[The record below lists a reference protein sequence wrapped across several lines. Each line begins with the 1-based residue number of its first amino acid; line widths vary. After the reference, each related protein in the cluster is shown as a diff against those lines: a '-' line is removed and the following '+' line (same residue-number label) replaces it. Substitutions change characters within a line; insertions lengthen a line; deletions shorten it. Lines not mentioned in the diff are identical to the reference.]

1 MIAFFILILHRKYV
15 FIFNSTMKHQIKFY
29 IVLFFIQLFSCAF
42 AQQMSVSTLPL
53 NNYLPSSTVLR
64 VHCDREG
71 FLWLGTK
78 DGLCRYDG
86 YRLLVFRSGLKSPD
100 LLTNNEITCIA
111 ENKNGYLFI
120 GTKKGIN
127 ILDKRTY
134 QIIPV
139 IHNDLKDQEIRT
151 MIVDSDG
158 WIWVGT
164 LTSVFRCSA
173 DFSFCKRYDSTL
185 PVTSVNSIYEDT
197 DKNIWVT
204 LWERGL
210 HRYNSKTDSFI
221 AMPHIGVLNNPFK
234 VFQDNKKQHWILTWE
249 SGIFLLYPEEKDDL
263 MYSHVD
269 IKSNEHWDM
278 NGCFSITQDD
288 KYGYIWIVST
298 QGLYALQKRPGN
310 IINTVDIS
318 HISSKLNNIFSEIVK
333 DKSGNLW
340 IAAFNE
346 GVSMIDLNK
355 PLVQNY
361 SFPVIR
367 EKTGFVTNIKN
378 IYEDKEGDLWIDQN
392 RWGIGI
398 YNPDSNKLLFY
409 KDIPSLKN
417 ITNLRN
423 VSCITSVPL
432 LNEIWLGSEYYPEI
446 YRVKKDKKEIELL
459 GTLKLTDYVDNSGFP
474 RLFYTDSNHNLW
486 VGTTKG
492 ILVKPANEKILQDA
506 KFPFVDIIGIG
517 EGKDGSLWISTRKQ
531 GVYNAK
537 ISSDLT
543 LEEKNLRNL
552 KTHAEGVI
560 SDNIGAICVDDN
572 GLVWMGSQ
580 DGDVFTYDPQ
590 TNKVENLSDMFDMLE
605 EGIFN
610 IITDQL
616 GHIWIS
622 TNKRVI
628 EYDPKNGGIMD
639 YSTMTDV
646 MVNSFMPNSYYKTRA
661 GKILYGG
668 NKGISVFTPYD
679 HLSDNP
685 RRIRTMVA
693 DVKIDGVSSL
703 LEKNNQRFNLR
714 SQIISLNAGDKNIE
728 IDFSSLNYAFPDKI
742 KYAYKMDGV
751 DDDWVYVRG
760 DRQFAFY
767 NQLPKGKRT
776 FYLKTT
782 DVNGLWSNYIAEVQV
797 FKQPA
802 FYETLWAYLFYI
814 VFTLL
819 CLYLFYHR
827 MKRRI
832 QLRHELRIAQ
842 IDKEKSEELV
852 QTKLRYF
859 TNISHD
865 LLTPLTII
873 TCLIDDAEMTNGSR
887 ISQLTMIR
895 SNVNKLR
902 RLLQQILDF
911 RKVESGNMKL
921 SVSKSDVISFID
933 DVCKIN
939 FTPLMRKKN
948 QTFTFLTE
956 DRHLMAYFDRDKLD
970 KIVSNLLSNA
980 CKYTANGGDIK
991 LIVDSYWE
999 SEYHH
1004 LRIQVVDTGEG
1015 IAPADL
1021 ENVFKRFYT
1030 INKGDESE
1038 SNGIGLSLTKDL
1050 VELHHGTINVESEL
1064 GKGSTFTVDL
1074 PINKDSYQE
1083 DELISE
1089 HISVNGI
1096 NTDLIL
1102 EKEELIDSKVGEG
1115 EDMQIADVHLLL
1127 VEDNEEL
1134 LFLME
1139 KILSK
1144 HYHVLIAKDGLE
1156 ALNVIKD
1163 NEIDIIISDVMMPEM
1178 DGLEFCRTLK
1188 SNLETSHIPII
1199 LLTAKNTV
1207 EDRIECYNAGADG
1220 YISKPFELK
1229 ILEARINNFIMHKK
1243 NKQEEFRSNVEVN
1256 IDSLEPSS
1264 MDKEFL
1270 DKVISVIKSN
1280 MSEGDF
1286 DVVQLADALAVSK
1299 SSLYR
1304 KMKIATGLSP
1314 IEFIRNIRLKH
1325 GSQLLKDK
1333 SISVA
1338 EVAYECGFS
1347 NPKYFATCFKEEFGV
1362 TPKEYQKSC

>member
-1 MIAFFILILHRKYV
+1 
-15 FIFNSTMKHQIKFY
+15 
-29 IVLFFIQLFSCAF
+29 
-42 AQQMSVSTLPL
+42 
-53 NNYLPSSTVLR
+53 
-64 VHCDREG
+64 
-71 FLWLGTK
+71 
-78 DGLCRYDG
+78 
-86 YRLLVFRSGLKSPD
+86 
-100 LLTNNEITCIA
+100 
-111 ENKNGYLFI
+111 
-120 GTKKGIN
+120 
-127 ILDKRTY
+127 
-134 QIIPV
+134 
-139 IHNDLKDQEIRT
+139 
-151 MIVDSDG
+151 
-158 WIWVGT
+158 
-164 LTSVFRCSA
+164 
-173 DFSFCKRYDSTL
+173 
-185 PVTSVNSIYEDT
+185 
-197 DKNIWVT
+197 
-204 LWERGL
+204 
-210 HRYNSKTDSFI
+210 
-221 AMPHIGVLNNPFK
+221 
-234 VFQDNKKQHWILTWE
+234 
-249 SGIFLLYPEEKDDL
+249 
-263 MYSHVD
+263 
-269 IKSNEHWDM
+269 
-278 NGCFSITQDD
+278 
-288 KYGYIWIVST
+288 
-298 QGLYALQKRPGN
+298 
-310 IINTVDIS
+310 
-318 HISSKLNNIFSEIVK
+318 
-333 DKSGNLW
+333 
-340 IAAFNE
+340 
-346 GVSMIDLNK
+346 
-355 PLVQNY
+355 
-361 SFPVIR
+361 
-367 EKTGFVTNIKN
+367 
-378 IYEDKEGDLWIDQN
+378 
-392 RWGIGI
+392 
-398 YNPDSNKLLFY
+398 
-409 KDIPSLKN
+409 
-417 ITNLRN
+417 
-423 VSCITSVPL
+423 
-432 LNEIWLGSEYYPEI
+432 
-446 YRVKKDKKEIELL
+446 
-459 GTLKLTDYVDNSGFP
+459 
-474 RLFYTDSNHNLW
+474 
-486 VGTTKG
+486 
-492 ILVKPANEKILQDA
+492 
-506 KFPFVDIIGIG
+506 
-517 EGKDGSLWISTRKQ
+517 ISTRKQ

-646 MVNSFMPNSYYKTRA
+646 MVNSFMPNSYYKTRS

-685 RRIRTMVA
+685 RRIRTMVS

-933 DVCKIN
+933 DVCKVN

>member
-1 MIAFFILILHRKYV
+1 M
-15 FIFNSTMKHQIKFY
+15 
-29 IVLFFIQLFSCAF
+29 
-42 AQQMSVSTLPL
+42 
-53 NNYLPSSTVLR
+53 
-64 VHCDREG
+64 D
-71 FLWLGTK
+71 
-78 DGLCRYDG
+78 
-86 YRLLVFRSGLKSPD
+86 
-100 LLTNNEITCIA
+100 
-111 ENKNGYLFI
+111 
-120 GTKKGIN
+120 
-127 ILDKRTY
+127 
-134 QIIPV
+134 
-139 IHNDLKDQEIRT
+139 
-151 MIVDSDG
+151 
-158 WIWVGT
+158 
-164 LTSVFRCSA
+164 
-173 DFSFCKRYDSTL
+173 
-185 PVTSVNSIYEDT
+185 
-197 DKNIWVT
+197 
-204 LWERGL
+204 
-210 HRYNSKTDSFI
+210 
-221 AMPHIGVLNNPFK
+221 
-234 VFQDNKKQHWILTWE
+234 
-249 SGIFLLYPEEKDDL
+249 
-263 MYSHVD
+263 
-269 IKSNEHWDM
+269 
-278 NGCFSITQDD
+278 
-288 KYGYIWIVST
+288 
-298 QGLYALQKRPGN
+298 
-310 IINTVDIS
+310 
-318 HISSKLNNIFSEIVK
+318 
-333 DKSGNLW
+333 
-340 IAAFNE
+340 
-346 GVSMIDLNK
+346 
-355 PLVQNY
+355 
-361 SFPVIR
+361 
-367 EKTGFVTNIKN
+367 
-378 IYEDKEGDLWIDQN
+378 
-392 RWGIGI
+392 
-398 YNPDSNKLLFY
+398 
-409 KDIPSLKN
+409 
-417 ITNLRN
+417 
-423 VSCITSVPL
+423 
-432 LNEIWLGSEYYPEI
+432 
-446 YRVKKDKKEIELL
+446 
-459 GTLKLTDYVDNSGFP
+459 
-474 RLFYTDSNHNLW
+474 
-486 VGTTKG
+486 
-492 ILVKPANEKILQDA
+492 
-506 KFPFVDIIGIG
+506 VDIIGIG

-933 DVCKIN
+933 DVCKIH

>member
-1 MIAFFILILHRKYV
+1 M
-15 FIFNSTMKHQIKFY
+15 
-29 IVLFFIQLFSCAF
+29 
-42 AQQMSVSTLPL
+42 VS
-53 NNYLPSSTVLR
+53 
-64 VHCDREG
+64 
-71 FLWLGTK
+71 
-78 DGLCRYDG
+78 
-86 YRLLVFRSGLKSPD
+86 
-100 LLTNNEITCIA
+100 
-111 ENKNGYLFI
+111 
-120 GTKKGIN
+120 
-127 ILDKRTY
+127 
-134 QIIPV
+134 
-139 IHNDLKDQEIRT
+139 
-151 MIVDSDG
+151 
-158 WIWVGT
+158 
-164 LTSVFRCSA
+164 
-173 DFSFCKRYDSTL
+173 
-185 PVTSVNSIYEDT
+185 
-197 DKNIWVT
+197 
-204 LWERGL
+204 
-210 HRYNSKTDSFI
+210 
-221 AMPHIGVLNNPFK
+221 
-234 VFQDNKKQHWILTWE
+234 
-249 SGIFLLYPEEKDDL
+249 
-263 MYSHVD
+263 
-269 IKSNEHWDM
+269 
-278 NGCFSITQDD
+278 
-288 KYGYIWIVST
+288 
-298 QGLYALQKRPGN
+298 
-310 IINTVDIS
+310 
-318 HISSKLNNIFSEIVK
+318 
-333 DKSGNLW
+333 
-340 IAAFNE
+340 
-346 GVSMIDLNK
+346 
-355 PLVQNY
+355 
-361 SFPVIR
+361 
-367 EKTGFVTNIKN
+367 
-378 IYEDKEGDLWIDQN
+378 
-392 RWGIGI
+392 
-398 YNPDSNKLLFY
+398 
-409 KDIPSLKN
+409 
-417 ITNLRN
+417 
-423 VSCITSVPL
+423 
-432 LNEIWLGSEYYPEI
+432 
-446 YRVKKDKKEIELL
+446 
-459 GTLKLTDYVDNSGFP
+459 
-474 RLFYTDSNHNLW
+474 
-486 VGTTKG
+486 
-492 ILVKPANEKILQDA
+492 
-506 KFPFVDIIGIG
+506 
-517 EGKDGSLWISTRKQ
+517 
-531 GVYNAK
+531 
-537 ISSDLT
+537 
-543 LEEKNLRNL
+543 
-552 KTHAEGVI
+552 
-560 SDNIGAICVDDN
+560 
-572 GLVWMGSQ
+572 
-580 DGDVFTYDPQ
+580 
-590 TNKVENLSDMFDMLE
+590 
-605 EGIFN
+605 
-610 IITDQL
+610 
-616 GHIWIS
+616 
-622 TNKRVI
+622 
-628 EYDPKNGGIMD
+628 
-639 YSTMTDV
+639 
-646 MVNSFMPNSYYKTRA
+646 
-661 GKILYGG
+661 
-668 NKGISVFTPYD
+668 
-679 HLSDNP
+679 
-685 RRIRTMVA
+685 

-911 RKVESGNMKL
+911 RKVESGNMKI

-1015 IAPADL
+1015 IAPVDL

-1264 MDKEFL
+1264 IDKEFL

>member
-1 MIAFFILILHRKYV
+1 
-15 FIFNSTMKHQIKFY
+15 
-29 IVLFFIQLFSCAF
+29 
-42 AQQMSVSTLPL
+42 MSVSTLPL

-139 IHNDLKDQEIRT
+139 THNDLKDQEIRT

-158 WIWVGT
+158 WVWVGT

-173 DFSFCKRYDSTL
+173 DFSYCKRYDSTL
-185 PVTSVNSIYEDT
+185 PVTSVNSIYEDA

-221 AMPHIGVLNNPFK
+221 AMPQIGDLNNPFK

-269 IKSNEHWDM
+269 IKSNEHWDK

-298 QGLYALQKRPGN
+298 QGLYALQKRPGDV
-310 IINTVDIS
+310 INSVDIS
-318 HISSKLNNIFSEIVK
+318 SISSKLSNIFSEIVK

-346 GVSMIDLNK
+346 GLSMIDLNK
-355 PLVQNY
+355 PLIQNY
-361 SFPVIR
+361 SFPSIR
-367 EKTGFVTNIKN
+367 EKTGFITNIKN
-378 IYEDKEGDLWIDQN
+378 IYEDGDGDLWIDQN
-392 RWGIGI
+392 RWGVGI
-398 YNPDSNKLLFY
+398 FNPGTNKLQLY
-409 KDIPSLKN
+409 TDIPSLKN
-417 ITNLRN
+417 VPNLRN
-423 VSCITSVPL
+423 ISCIISVPL

-446 YRVKKDKKEIELL
+446 YRVKKEKDRIELL
-459 GTLKLTDYVDNSGFP
+459 GTLNLSNYADNPGFP
-474 RLFYTDSNHNLW
+474 RIFYEDSKHNLW
-486 VGTTKG
+486 VVTTKG
-492 ILVKPANEKILQDA
+492 ILVKPEKEKNLQDT
-506 KFPFVDIIGIG
+506 KFPSMDITGIG
-517 EGKDGSLWISTRKQ
+517 EGKDGTLWIGTRKQ
-531 GVYNAK
+531 GVYNA
-537 ISSDLT
+537 IVSSNLT
-543 LEEKNLRNL
+543 FEKKGLKNLTTQTDKL
-552 KTHAEGVI
+552 V
-560 SDNIGAICVDDN
+560 SDNIGAICIDDN
-572 GLVWMGSQ
+572 GLMWMGSQ
-580 DGDVFTYDPQ
+580 DGDVFTYDPR
-590 TNKVENLSDMFDMLE
+590 TKKVENLSNMFDMLE

-639 YSTMTDV
+639 YSTMDDV
-646 MVNSFMPNSYYKTRA
+646 MVNSFMPNSYLKTRS

-668 NKGISVFTPYD
+668 NKGISVFTPYE

-703 LEKNNQRFNLR
+703 LEKDNQRFNLR
-714 SQIISLNAGDKNIE
+714 SQTISFDAGDKNIE

-742 KYAYKMDGV
+742 KYAYKMEGV

-782 DVNGLWSNYIAEVQV
+782 DTNGLWSNYIAEIQV
-797 FKQPA
+797 SKEPA
-802 FYETLWAYLFYI
+802 FYETWWAYMFYVVLVI
-814 VFTLL
+814 LS
-819 CLYLFYHR
+819 LYLFYRR
-827 MKRRI
+827 MKRRL
-832 QLRHELRIAQ
+832 QLRHELKIAQ
-842 IDKEKSEELV
+842 IDREKSEELV

-887 ISQLTMIR
+887 ISQLSMIR

-921 SVSKSDVISFID
+921 SVSKSDIVSFID
-933 DVCKIN
+933 DVCKVN
-939 FTPLMRKKN
+939 FAPLIRKKS
-948 QTFTFLTE
+948 QTFTFSTE
-956 DRHLMAYFDRDKLD
+956 DKHLIAYFDRDKID

-980 CKYTANGGDIK
+980 CKYTSEGGEIK
-991 LIVDSYWE
+991 LIMKSYQNAE
-999 SEYHH
+999 HTH

-1015 IAPADL
+1015 IAPDDL
-1021 ENVFKRFYT
+1021 ENIFERFYT
-1030 INKGDESE
+1030 ANKGDESE

-1050 VELHHGTINVESEL
+1050 VELHHGTIEVESEL
-1064 GKGSTFTVDL
+1064 TKGSTFTVDF
-1074 PINKDSYQE
+1074 PIDKDSYQE
-1083 DELISE
+1083 NELITGE
-1089 HISVNGI
+1089 TSVNDKKAAMI
-1096 NTDLIL
+1096 FEHEDLD
-1102 EKEELIDSKVGEG
+1102 ESGVV
-1115 EDMQIADVHLLL
+1115 EDAQTNDNHLLL

-1134 LFLME
+1134 LYLME
-1139 KILSK
+1139 KILSRQ
-1144 HYHVLIAKDGLE
+1144 YHVLVAKNGLE
-1156 ALNVIKD
+1156 ALDIIKD

-1178 DGLEFCRTLK
+1178 DGLELCRNIK
-1188 SNLETSHIPII
+1188 SNLETSHIPVI
-1199 LLTAKNTV
+1199 LLTAKNTA

-1229 ILEARINNFIMHKK
+1229 ILEARINNFIIHKK
-1243 NKQEEFRSNVEVN
+1243 SKQEEFRTNVEVD
-1256 IDSLEPSS
+1256 IDSLETSS
-1264 MDKEFL
+1264 IDKDFL
-1270 DKVISVIKSN
+1270 DKVVSVIKSN
-1280 MSEGDF
+1280 MAEGDF

-1325 GSQLLKDK
+1325 GSQLLKNK
-1333 SISVA
+1333 SMSIA

-1347 NPKYFATCFKEEFGV
+1347 NPKYFATCFKEDFGV

>member
-1 MIAFFILILHRKYV
+1 M
-15 FIFNSTMKHQIKFY
+15 
-29 IVLFFIQLFSCAF
+29 
-42 AQQMSVSTLPL
+42 
-53 NNYLPSSTVLR
+53 
-64 VHCDREG
+64 
-71 FLWLGTK
+71 
-78 DGLCRYDG
+78 
-86 YRLLVFRSGLKSPD
+86 
-100 LLTNNEITCIA
+100 
-111 ENKNGYLFI
+111 
-120 GTKKGIN
+120 
-127 ILDKRTY
+127 
-134 QIIPV
+134 
-139 IHNDLKDQEIRT
+139 
-151 MIVDSDG
+151 
-158 WIWVGT
+158 
-164 LTSVFRCSA
+164 
-173 DFSFCKRYDSTL
+173 
-185 PVTSVNSIYEDT
+185 
-197 DKNIWVT
+197 
-204 LWERGL
+204 
-210 HRYNSKTDSFI
+210 
-221 AMPHIGVLNNPFK
+221 
-234 VFQDNKKQHWILTWE
+234 
-249 SGIFLLYPEEKDDL
+249 
-263 MYSHVD
+263 
-269 IKSNEHWDM
+269 
-278 NGCFSITQDD
+278 
-288 KYGYIWIVST
+288 
-298 QGLYALQKRPGN
+298 
-310 IINTVDIS
+310 
-318 HISSKLNNIFSEIVK
+318 
-333 DKSGNLW
+333 
-340 IAAFNE
+340 
-346 GVSMIDLNK
+346 
-355 PLVQNY
+355 
-361 SFPVIR
+361 
-367 EKTGFVTNIKN
+367 
-378 IYEDKEGDLWIDQN
+378 
-392 RWGIGI
+392 
-398 YNPDSNKLLFY
+398 
-409 KDIPSLKN
+409 
-417 ITNLRN
+417 
-423 VSCITSVPL
+423 
-432 LNEIWLGSEYYPEI
+432 
-446 YRVKKDKKEIELL
+446 KKDKKEIELL

-474 RLFYTDSNHNLW
+474 RLFYADSNHNLW

-646 MVNSFMPNSYYKTRA
+646 MVNSFMPNSYYKTRS

-685 RRIRTMVA
+685 RRIRTMVS

-933 DVCKIN
+933 DVCKVN

-1178 DGLEFCRTLK
+1178 DGLEFCRALK

-1264 MDKEFL
+1264 IDKEFL
-1270 DKVISVIKSN
+1270 DKVISVINSN

-1304 KMKIATGLSP
+1304 KMKLATGLSP

>member
-1 MIAFFILILHRKYV
+1 M
-15 FIFNSTMKHQIKFY
+15 
-29 IVLFFIQLFSCAF
+29 
-42 AQQMSVSTLPL
+42 
-53 NNYLPSSTVLR
+53 
-64 VHCDREG
+64 
-71 FLWLGTK
+71 
-78 DGLCRYDG
+78 
-86 YRLLVFRSGLKSPD
+86 
-100 LLTNNEITCIA
+100 
-111 ENKNGYLFI
+111 
-120 GTKKGIN
+120 
-127 ILDKRTY
+127 
-134 QIIPV
+134 
-139 IHNDLKDQEIRT
+139 
-151 MIVDSDG
+151 
-158 WIWVGT
+158 
-164 LTSVFRCSA
+164 
-173 DFSFCKRYDSTL
+173 
-185 PVTSVNSIYEDT
+185 
-197 DKNIWVT
+197 
-204 LWERGL
+204 
-210 HRYNSKTDSFI
+210 
-221 AMPHIGVLNNPFK
+221 
-234 VFQDNKKQHWILTWE
+234 
-249 SGIFLLYPEEKDDL
+249 
-263 MYSHVD
+263 
-269 IKSNEHWDM
+269 
-278 NGCFSITQDD
+278 
-288 KYGYIWIVST
+288 
-298 QGLYALQKRPGN
+298 
-310 IINTVDIS
+310 
-318 HISSKLNNIFSEIVK
+318 
-333 DKSGNLW
+333 
-340 IAAFNE
+340 
-346 GVSMIDLNK
+346 
-355 PLVQNY
+355 
-361 SFPVIR
+361 
-367 EKTGFVTNIKN
+367 
-378 IYEDKEGDLWIDQN
+378 
-392 RWGIGI
+392 
-398 YNPDSNKLLFY
+398 
-409 KDIPSLKN
+409 
-417 ITNLRN
+417 
-423 VSCITSVPL
+423 
-432 LNEIWLGSEYYPEI
+432 
-446 YRVKKDKKEIELL
+446 

-492 ILVKPANEKILQDA
+492 ILVKPAKEKILQDT
-506 KFPFVDIIGIG
+506 KFPFVDIIGIR

-646 MVNSFMPNSYYKTRA
+646 MVNSFMPNSYYKTRS

-685 RRIRTMVA
+685 RRIRTMVS

-933 DVCKIN
+933 DVCKIH

-980 CKYTANGGDIK
+980 YKYTANGGNIK

-999 SEYHH
+999 SENHH

-1089 HISVNGI
+1089 HISANGI

-1102 EKEELIDSKVGEG
+1102 EKEALADSQVGE
-1115 EDMQIADVHLLL
+1115 DTQIADVHLLL

-1178 DGLEFCRTLK
+1178 DGLEFCRALK

-1264 MDKEFL
+1264 IDKEFL
-1270 DKVISVIKSN
+1270 DKVISVINSN

-1304 KMKIATGLSP
+1304 KMKLATGLSP

>member
-1 MIAFFILILHRKYV
+1 M
-15 FIFNSTMKHQIKFY
+15 
-29 IVLFFIQLFSCAF
+29 
-42 AQQMSVSTLPL
+42 
-53 NNYLPSSTVLR
+53 
-64 VHCDREG
+64 
-71 FLWLGTK
+71 
-78 DGLCRYDG
+78 
-86 YRLLVFRSGLKSPD
+86 LK
-100 LLTNNEITCIA
+100 A
-111 ENKNGYLFI
+111 
-120 GTKKGIN
+120 
-127 ILDKRTY
+127 
-134 QIIPV
+134 
-139 IHNDLKDQEIRT
+139 DLK
-151 MIVDSDG
+151 
-158 WIWVGT
+158 
-164 LTSVFRCSA
+164 A
-173 DFSFCKRYDSTL
+173 
-185 PVTSVNSIYEDT
+185 
-197 DKNIWVT
+197 
-204 LWERGL
+204 
-210 HRYNSKTDSFI
+210 
-221 AMPHIGVLNNPFK
+221 
-234 VFQDNKKQHWILTWE
+234 TW
-249 SGIFLLYPEEKDDL
+249 D
-263 MYSHVD
+263 
-269 IKSNEHWDM
+269 
-278 NGCFSITQDD
+278 
-288 KYGYIWIVST
+288 
-298 QGLYALQKRPGN
+298 
-310 IINTVDIS
+310 
-318 HISSKLNNIFSEIVK
+318 
-333 DKSGNLW
+333 
-340 IAAFNE
+340 
-346 GVSMIDLNK
+346 
-355 PLVQNY
+355 
-361 SFPVIR
+361 
-367 EKTGFVTNIKN
+367 
-378 IYEDKEGDLWIDQN
+378 
-392 RWGIGI
+392 
-398 YNPDSNKLLFY
+398 
-409 KDIPSLKN
+409 
-417 ITNLRN
+417 
-423 VSCITSVPL
+423 
-432 LNEIWLGSEYYPEI
+432 
-446 YRVKKDKKEIELL
+446 
-459 GTLKLTDYVDNSGFP
+459 
-474 RLFYTDSNHNLW
+474 
-486 VGTTKG
+486 
-492 ILVKPANEKILQDA
+492 
-506 KFPFVDIIGIG
+506 
-517 EGKDGSLWISTRKQ
+517 
-531 GVYNAK
+531 
-537 ISSDLT
+537 
-543 LEEKNLRNL
+543 
-552 KTHAEGVI
+552 
-560 SDNIGAICVDDN
+560 
-572 GLVWMGSQ
+572 
-580 DGDVFTYDPQ
+580 
-590 TNKVENLSDMFDMLE
+590 
-605 EGIFN
+605 
-610 IITDQL
+610 
-616 GHIWIS
+616 
-622 TNKRVI
+622 
-628 EYDPKNGGIMD
+628 
-639 YSTMTDV
+639 
-646 MVNSFMPNSYYKTRA
+646 SFMPNSYYKTRS

-685 RRIRTMVA
+685 RRIRTMVS

-933 DVCKIN
+933 DVCKIH

-1089 HISVNGI
+1089 HISANGI

-1102 EKEELIDSKVGEG
+1102 EKEALADSQVGE
-1115 EDMQIADVHLLL
+1115 DTQIADVHLLL

-1178 DGLEFCRTLK
+1178 DGLEFCRALK

-1270 DKVISVIKSN
+1270 DKVISVINSN

-1304 KMKIATGLSP
+1304 KMKLATGLSP

>member
-1 MIAFFILILHRKYV
+1 
-15 FIFNSTMKHQIKFY
+15 
-29 IVLFFIQLFSCAF
+29 
-42 AQQMSVSTLPL
+42 
-53 NNYLPSSTVLR
+53 
-64 VHCDREG
+64 
-71 FLWLGTK
+71 
-78 DGLCRYDG
+78 
-86 YRLLVFRSGLKSPD
+86 
-100 LLTNNEITCIA
+100 
-111 ENKNGYLFI
+111 
-120 GTKKGIN
+120 
-127 ILDKRTY
+127 
-134 QIIPV
+134 
-139 IHNDLKDQEIRT
+139 
-151 MIVDSDG
+151 
-158 WIWVGT
+158 
-164 LTSVFRCSA
+164 
-173 DFSFCKRYDSTL
+173 
-185 PVTSVNSIYEDT
+185 
-197 DKNIWVT
+197 
-204 LWERGL
+204 
-210 HRYNSKTDSFI
+210 
-221 AMPHIGVLNNPFK
+221 
-234 VFQDNKKQHWILTWE
+234 
-249 SGIFLLYPEEKDDL
+249 
-263 MYSHVD
+263 
-269 IKSNEHWDM
+269 
-278 NGCFSITQDD
+278 
-288 KYGYIWIVST
+288 
-298 QGLYALQKRPGN
+298 
-310 IINTVDIS
+310 
-318 HISSKLNNIFSEIVK
+318 
-333 DKSGNLW
+333 
-340 IAAFNE
+340 
-346 GVSMIDLNK
+346 
-355 PLVQNY
+355 
-361 SFPVIR
+361 
-367 EKTGFVTNIKN
+367 
-378 IYEDKEGDLWIDQN
+378 
-392 RWGIGI
+392 
-398 YNPDSNKLLFY
+398 
-409 KDIPSLKN
+409 
-417 ITNLRN
+417 
-423 VSCITSVPL
+423 
-432 LNEIWLGSEYYPEI
+432 
-446 YRVKKDKKEIELL
+446 
-459 GTLKLTDYVDNSGFP
+459 
-474 RLFYTDSNHNLW
+474 
-486 VGTTKG
+486 
-492 ILVKPANEKILQDA
+492 
-506 KFPFVDIIGIG
+506 
-517 EGKDGSLWISTRKQ
+517 
-531 GVYNAK
+531 
-537 ISSDLT
+537 
-543 LEEKNLRNL
+543 
-552 KTHAEGVI
+552 
-560 SDNIGAICVDDN
+560 
-572 GLVWMGSQ
+572 
-580 DGDVFTYDPQ
+580 
-590 TNKVENLSDMFDMLE
+590 
-605 EGIFN
+605 
-610 IITDQL
+610 
-616 GHIWIS
+616 
-622 TNKRVI
+622 
-628 EYDPKNGGIMD
+628 
-639 YSTMTDV
+639 
-646 MVNSFMPNSYYKTRA
+646 MPNSYYKTRS

-685 RRIRTMVA
+685 RRIRTMVS

-728 IDFSSLNYAFPDKI
+728 IDFSSLNYVFPDKI

-933 DVCKIN
+933 DVCKIH

-980 CKYTANGGDIK
+980 YKYTANGGNIK

-999 SEYHH
+999 SENHH

-1089 HISVNGI
+1089 HISANGI

-1115 EDMQIADVHLLL
+1115 EDAQIADVHLLL

-1178 DGLEFCRTLK
+1178 DGLEFCRALK

-1264 MDKEFL
+1264 IDKEFL
-1270 DKVISVIKSN
+1270 DKVISVINSN

-1304 KMKIATGLSP
+1304 KMKLATGLSP

>member
-1 MIAFFILILHRKYV
+1 
-15 FIFNSTMKHQIKFY
+15 
-29 IVLFFIQLFSCAF
+29 
-42 AQQMSVSTLPL
+42 
-53 NNYLPSSTVLR
+53 
-64 VHCDREG
+64 
-71 FLWLGTK
+71 
-78 DGLCRYDG
+78 
-86 YRLLVFRSGLKSPD
+86 
-100 LLTNNEITCIA
+100 
-111 ENKNGYLFI
+111 
-120 GTKKGIN
+120 
-127 ILDKRTY
+127 
-134 QIIPV
+134 
-139 IHNDLKDQEIRT
+139 
-151 MIVDSDG
+151 
-158 WIWVGT
+158 
-164 LTSVFRCSA
+164 
-173 DFSFCKRYDSTL
+173 
-185 PVTSVNSIYEDT
+185 
-197 DKNIWVT
+197 
-204 LWERGL
+204 
-210 HRYNSKTDSFI
+210 
-221 AMPHIGVLNNPFK
+221 
-234 VFQDNKKQHWILTWE
+234 
-249 SGIFLLYPEEKDDL
+249 
-263 MYSHVD
+263 
-269 IKSNEHWDM
+269 
-278 NGCFSITQDD
+278 
-288 KYGYIWIVST
+288 
-298 QGLYALQKRPGN
+298 
-310 IINTVDIS
+310 
-318 HISSKLNNIFSEIVK
+318 
-333 DKSGNLW
+333 
-340 IAAFNE
+340 
-346 GVSMIDLNK
+346 
-355 PLVQNY
+355 
-361 SFPVIR
+361 
-367 EKTGFVTNIKN
+367 
-378 IYEDKEGDLWIDQN
+378 
-392 RWGIGI
+392 
-398 YNPDSNKLLFY
+398 
-409 KDIPSLKN
+409 
-417 ITNLRN
+417 
-423 VSCITSVPL
+423 
-432 LNEIWLGSEYYPEI
+432 
-446 YRVKKDKKEIELL
+446 
-459 GTLKLTDYVDNSGFP
+459 
-474 RLFYTDSNHNLW
+474 
-486 VGTTKG
+486 
-492 ILVKPANEKILQDA
+492 
-506 KFPFVDIIGIG
+506 
-517 EGKDGSLWISTRKQ
+517 
-531 GVYNAK
+531 
-537 ISSDLT
+537 
-543 LEEKNLRNL
+543 
-552 KTHAEGVI
+552 
-560 SDNIGAICVDDN
+560 
-572 GLVWMGSQ
+572 
-580 DGDVFTYDPQ
+580 
-590 TNKVENLSDMFDMLE
+590 
-605 EGIFN
+605 
-610 IITDQL
+610 
-616 GHIWIS
+616 
-622 TNKRVI
+622 
-628 EYDPKNGGIMD
+628 
-639 YSTMTDV
+639 MTDV
-646 MVNSFMPNSYYKTRA
+646 MVNSFMPNSYYKTRS

-685 RRIRTMVA
+685 RRIRTMVS

-728 IDFSSLNYAFPDKI
+728 IDFSSLNYVFPDKI

-933 DVCKIN
+933 DVCKIH

-980 CKYTANGGDIK
+980 YKYTANGGNIK

-999 SEYHH
+999 SENHH

-1089 HISVNGI
+1089 HISANGI

-1115 EDMQIADVHLLL
+1115 EDAQIADVHLLL

-1178 DGLEFCRTLK
+1178 DGLEFCRALK

-1264 MDKEFL
+1264 IDKEFL
-1270 DKVISVIKSN
+1270 DKVISVINSN

-1304 KMKIATGLSP
+1304 KMKLATGLSP

>member
-1 MIAFFILILHRKYV
+1 M
-15 FIFNSTMKHQIKFY
+15 
-29 IVLFFIQLFSCAF
+29 
-42 AQQMSVSTLPL
+42 
-53 NNYLPSSTVLR
+53 
-64 VHCDREG
+64 
-71 FLWLGTK
+71 
-78 DGLCRYDG
+78 
-86 YRLLVFRSGLKSPD
+86 
-100 LLTNNEITCIA
+100 
-111 ENKNGYLFI
+111 
-120 GTKKGIN
+120 
-127 ILDKRTY
+127 
-134 QIIPV
+134 
-139 IHNDLKDQEIRT
+139 
-151 MIVDSDG
+151 
-158 WIWVGT
+158 
-164 LTSVFRCSA
+164 
-173 DFSFCKRYDSTL
+173 
-185 PVTSVNSIYEDT
+185 
-197 DKNIWVT
+197 
-204 LWERGL
+204 
-210 HRYNSKTDSFI
+210 
-221 AMPHIGVLNNPFK
+221 
-234 VFQDNKKQHWILTWE
+234 
-249 SGIFLLYPEEKDDL
+249 
-263 MYSHVD
+263 
-269 IKSNEHWDM
+269 
-278 NGCFSITQDD
+278 
-288 KYGYIWIVST
+288 
-298 QGLYALQKRPGN
+298 
-310 IINTVDIS
+310 
-318 HISSKLNNIFSEIVK
+318 
-333 DKSGNLW
+333 
-340 IAAFNE
+340 
-346 GVSMIDLNK
+346 
-355 PLVQNY
+355 
-361 SFPVIR
+361 
-367 EKTGFVTNIKN
+367 
-378 IYEDKEGDLWIDQN
+378 
-392 RWGIGI
+392 
-398 YNPDSNKLLFY
+398 
-409 KDIPSLKN
+409 
-417 ITNLRN
+417 
-423 VSCITSVPL
+423 
-432 LNEIWLGSEYYPEI
+432 
-446 YRVKKDKKEIELL
+446 KKDKKGVELL
-459 GTLKLTDYVDNSGFP
+459 GTLKLTDYVNNSGFP

-492 ILVKPANEKILQDA
+492 ILVKPAKEKILQDT
-506 KFPFVDIIGIG
+506 KFPFVDIIGIR

-646 MVNSFMPNSYYKTRA
+646 MVNSFMPNSYYKTRS

-685 RRIRTMVA
+685 RRIRTMVS

-933 DVCKIN
+933 DVCKIH

-980 CKYTANGGDIK
+980 YKYTANGGNIK

-999 SEYHH
+999 SENHH

-1089 HISVNGI
+1089 HISANGI

-1115 EDMQIADVHLLL
+1115 EDAQIADVHLLL

-1178 DGLEFCRTLK
+1178 DGLEFCRALK

-1264 MDKEFL
+1264 IDKEFL
-1270 DKVISVIKSN
+1270 DKVISVINSN

-1304 KMKIATGLSP
+1304 KMKLATGLSP

>member
-1 MIAFFILILHRKYV
+1 
-15 FIFNSTMKHQIKFY
+15 MKHKIKLY
-29 IVLFFIQLFSCAF
+29 IILFFIQTLSCAF
-42 AQQMSVSTLPL
+42 AQQMSVTTLPL
-53 NNYLPSSTVLR
+53 NNYLPSSTILR

-86 YRLLVFRSGLKSPD
+86 YRILVFRSGLKTPD
-100 LLTNNEITCIA
+100 LLTNNEITCIT
-111 ENKNGYLFI
+111 ENRNGYLFI

-127 ILDKRTY
+127 ILNKRTY
-134 QIIPV
+134 QITPV
-139 IHNDLKDQEIRT
+139 EHSDLKDQEIRT
-151 MIVDSDG
+151 MIVDSEG
-158 WIWVGT
+158 WVWVGT

-173 DFSFCKRYDSTL
+173 DFSSCKRYDSSL
-185 PVTSVNSIYEDT
+185 PVTSVNSIYEDA

-210 HRYNSKTDSFI
+210 HRYDSKKDIFM
-221 AMPHIGVLNNPFK
+221 AMPQIGTLNNPFK
-234 VFQDNKKQHWILTWE
+234 VFQDDKKQHWILTWD
-249 SGIFLLYPEEKDDL
+249 SGIFLFYPEEKQEL
-263 MYSHVD
+263 MYSHVNIESD
-269 IKSNEHWDM
+269 EHWDES
-278 NGCFSITQDD
+278 GCFSIAQDD

-298 QGLYALQKRPGN
+298 QGLYALQKRPGSV
-310 IINTVDIS
+310 INSVDIS

-346 GVSMIDLNK
+346 GLSMIDLNR
-355 PLVQNY
+355 PLIQNY
-361 SFPVIR
+361 SFPSIR

-378 IYEDKEGDLWIDQN
+378 IYEDKDGDLWIDQN
-392 RWGIGI
+392 RWGVGI
-398 YNPDSNKLLFY
+398 FTPKSNKLLFCT
-409 KDIPSLKN
+409 DIPSLKN
-417 ITNLRN
+417 INNLKN
-423 VSCITSVPL
+423 ISCITSVSSID
-432 LNEIWLGSEYYPEI
+432 EIWLGSEYYSEI
-446 YRVKKDKKEIELL
+446 CRLKKNKDMIEFL
-459 GTLKLTDYVDNSGFP
+459 GTLKLSDFVENPGFP
-474 RLFYTDSNHNLW
+474 RFFYEDSKHNLW
-486 VGTTKG
+486 VVTTKK
-492 ILVKPANEKILQDA
+492 ILVKPADEKQLQDTN
-506 KFPFVDIIGIG
+506 FPLMDITGIK
-517 EGKDGSLWISTRKQ
+517 EGKDGTLWISTRKQ
-531 GVYNAK
+531 GVYNV
-537 ISSDLT
+537 IVSPGLT
-543 LEEKNLRNL
+543 FEEKKIRNL
-552 KTHAEGVI
+552 TAQTDGLI
-560 SDNIGAICVDDN
+560 NDNIGAICVDDS

-580 DGDVFTYDPQ
+580 EGDVFTYDPQ
-590 TNKVENLSDMFDMLE
+590 TKKVENLSNMFDMLE
-605 EGIFN
+605 EGIYN
-610 IITDQL
+610 IIMDQL

-622 TNKRVI
+622 TNKRVV

-639 YSTMTDV
+639 YSTMGDV
-646 MVNSFMPNSYYKTRA
+646 TVNSFMPNSYFKSSS

-668 NKGISVFTPYD
+668 NRGISVFTPYE
-679 HLSDNP
+679 HLSDEP
-685 RRIRTMVA
+685 RRIKTMVA
-693 DVKIDGVSSL
+693 DVKIDGTSSL

-714 SQIISLNAGDKNIE
+714 SQTISLEAGDKNIE

-782 DVNGLWSNYIAEVQV
+782 DVNGLWSNYVAEVQV

-802 FYETLWAYLFYI
+802 FYETLWAYVSYVIF
-814 VFTLL
+814 VLL
-819 CLYLFYHR
+819 CLYLFYRR
-827 MKRRI
+827 MKRRM

-873 TCLIDDAEMTNGSR
+873 TCLIDDAEMTSNNR
-887 ISQLTMIR
+887 ISQLSMIR

-921 SVSKSDVISFID
+921 AVSKGDVISFVD
-933 DVCKIN
+933 DVCRVN
-939 FTPLMRKKN
+939 FAPLMRKKN
-948 QTFTFLTE
+948 QTFTFMAKDKHLTG
-956 DRHLMAYFDRDKLD
+956 YFDRDKLD

-980 CKYTANGGDIK
+980 CKYTKDGGDIK
-991 LIVDSYWE
+991 LLME
-999 SEYHH
+999 LLFEFGHRQ
-1004 LRIQVVDTGEG
+1004 LRIQVIDTGEG

-1021 ENVFKRFYT
+1021 ENIFKRFYT
-1030 INKGDESE
+1030 ANNRDESE

-1050 VELHHGTINVESEL
+1050 VELHHGTIGVESEL

-1074 PINKDSYQE
+1074 PIDKDSYE
-1083 DELISE
+1083 EYELMEGELSANN
-1089 HISVNGI
+1089 VKA
-1096 NTDLIL
+1096 DVIL
-1102 EKEELIDSKVGEG
+1102 ENEELTDSETVENLRT
-1115 EDMQIADVHLLL
+1115 ADNHLLL

-1134 LFLME
+1134 LYLME
-1139 KILSK
+1139 RILSR

-1156 ALNVIKD
+1156 ALDIIKD

-1178 DGLEFCRTLK
+1178 DGLELCRTLK

-1199 LLTAKNTV
+1199 LLTAKNTA

-1243 NKQEEFRSNVEVN
+1243 NKQEEFRTNVEVN
-1256 IDSLEPSS
+1256 IDSLETSS
-1264 MDKEFL
+1264 IDKEFL

-1325 GSQLLKDK
+1325 GSQLLKDR

-1362 TPKEYQKSC
+1362 TPKEYQKNC

>member
-1 MIAFFILILHRKYV
+1 MW
-15 FIFNSTMKHQIKFY
+15 IK
-29 IVLFFIQLFSCAF
+29 
-42 AQQMSVSTLPL
+42 T
-53 NNYLPSSTVLR
+53 
-64 VHCDREG
+64 
-71 FLWLGTK
+71 
-78 DGLCRYDG
+78 
-86 YRLLVFRSGLKSPD
+86 
-100 LLTNNEITCIA
+100 
-111 ENKNGYLFI
+111 
-120 GTKKGIN
+120 
-127 ILDKRTY
+127 
-134 QIIPV
+134 
-139 IHNDLKDQEIRT
+139 
-151 MIVDSDG
+151 
-158 WIWVGT
+158 
-164 LTSVFRCSA
+164 
-173 DFSFCKRYDSTL
+173 
-185 PVTSVNSIYEDT
+185 
-197 DKNIWVT
+197 
-204 LWERGL
+204 
-210 HRYNSKTDSFI
+210 
-221 AMPHIGVLNNPFK
+221 
-234 VFQDNKKQHWILTWE
+234 
-249 SGIFLLYPEEKDDL
+249 
-263 MYSHVD
+263 
-269 IKSNEHWDM
+269 
-278 NGCFSITQDD
+278 
-288 KYGYIWIVST
+288 
-298 QGLYALQKRPGN
+298 
-310 IINTVDIS
+310 
-318 HISSKLNNIFSEIVK
+318 
-333 DKSGNLW
+333 
-340 IAAFNE
+340 
-346 GVSMIDLNK
+346 
-355 PLVQNY
+355 
-361 SFPVIR
+361 
-367 EKTGFVTNIKN
+367 
-378 IYEDKEGDLWIDQN
+378 
-392 RWGIGI
+392 
-398 YNPDSNKLLFY
+398 
-409 KDIPSLKN
+409 
-417 ITNLRN
+417 
-423 VSCITSVPL
+423 
-432 LNEIWLGSEYYPEI
+432 
-446 YRVKKDKKEIELL
+446 
-459 GTLKLTDYVDNSGFP
+459 GFP
-474 RLFYTDSNHNLW
+474 RLFYADSNHNLW

-646 MVNSFMPNSYYKTRA
+646 MVNSFMPNSYYKTRS

-685 RRIRTMVA
+685 RRIRTMVS

-933 DVCKIN
+933 DVCKIH

-980 CKYTANGGDIK
+980 YKYTANGGNIK

-999 SEYHH
+999 SENHH

-1089 HISVNGI
+1089 HISANGI

-1115 EDMQIADVHLLL
+1115 EDAQIADVHLLL

-1178 DGLEFCRTLK
+1178 DGLEFCRALK

-1264 MDKEFL
+1264 IDKEFL
-1270 DKVISVIKSN
+1270 DKVISVINSN

-1304 KMKIATGLSP
+1304 KMKLATGLSP

>member
-1 MIAFFILILHRKYV
+1 M
-15 FIFNSTMKHQIKFY
+15 
-29 IVLFFIQLFSCAF
+29 
-42 AQQMSVSTLPL
+42 
-53 NNYLPSSTVLR
+53 
-64 VHCDREG
+64 
-71 FLWLGTK
+71 
-78 DGLCRYDG
+78 
-86 YRLLVFRSGLKSPD
+86 
-100 LLTNNEITCIA
+100 
-111 ENKNGYLFI
+111 
-120 GTKKGIN
+120 
-127 ILDKRTY
+127 
-134 QIIPV
+134 
-139 IHNDLKDQEIRT
+139 
-151 MIVDSDG
+151 
-158 WIWVGT
+158 
-164 LTSVFRCSA
+164 
-173 DFSFCKRYDSTL
+173 
-185 PVTSVNSIYEDT
+185 
-197 DKNIWVT
+197 
-204 LWERGL
+204 
-210 HRYNSKTDSFI
+210 
-221 AMPHIGVLNNPFK
+221 
-234 VFQDNKKQHWILTWE
+234 
-249 SGIFLLYPEEKDDL
+249 
-263 MYSHVD
+263 
-269 IKSNEHWDM
+269 
-278 NGCFSITQDD
+278 
-288 KYGYIWIVST
+288 
-298 QGLYALQKRPGN
+298 
-310 IINTVDIS
+310 
-318 HISSKLNNIFSEIVK
+318 
-333 DKSGNLW
+333 
-340 IAAFNE
+340 
-346 GVSMIDLNK
+346 
-355 PLVQNY
+355 
-361 SFPVIR
+361 
-367 EKTGFVTNIKN
+367 
-378 IYEDKEGDLWIDQN
+378 
-392 RWGIGI
+392 
-398 YNPDSNKLLFY
+398 
-409 KDIPSLKN
+409 
-417 ITNLRN
+417 
-423 VSCITSVPL
+423 
-432 LNEIWLGSEYYPEI
+432 
-446 YRVKKDKKEIELL
+446 
-459 GTLKLTDYVDNSGFP
+459 DNSGFP
-474 RLFYTDSNHNLW
+474 RLFYADSNHNLW

-646 MVNSFMPNSYYKTRA
+646 MVNSFMPNSYYKTRS

-685 RRIRTMVA
+685 RRIRTMVS

-933 DVCKIN
+933 DVCKVN

-1207 EDRIECYNAGADG
+1207 EDRIEYYNAGADG

>member
-1 MIAFFILILHRKYV
+1 M
-15 FIFNSTMKHQIKFY
+15 
-29 IVLFFIQLFSCAF
+29 
-42 AQQMSVSTLPL
+42 
-53 NNYLPSSTVLR
+53 
-64 VHCDREG
+64 
-71 FLWLGTK
+71 
-78 DGLCRYDG
+78 
-86 YRLLVFRSGLKSPD
+86 
-100 LLTNNEITCIA
+100 
-111 ENKNGYLFI
+111 
-120 GTKKGIN
+120 
-127 ILDKRTY
+127 
-134 QIIPV
+134 
-139 IHNDLKDQEIRT
+139 
-151 MIVDSDG
+151 
-158 WIWVGT
+158 
-164 LTSVFRCSA
+164 
-173 DFSFCKRYDSTL
+173 
-185 PVTSVNSIYEDT
+185 
-197 DKNIWVT
+197 
-204 LWERGL
+204 
-210 HRYNSKTDSFI
+210 
-221 AMPHIGVLNNPFK
+221 
-234 VFQDNKKQHWILTWE
+234 
-249 SGIFLLYPEEKDDL
+249 
-263 MYSHVD
+263 
-269 IKSNEHWDM
+269 
-278 NGCFSITQDD
+278 
-288 KYGYIWIVST
+288 
-298 QGLYALQKRPGN
+298 
-310 IINTVDIS
+310 
-318 HISSKLNNIFSEIVK
+318 
-333 DKSGNLW
+333 
-340 IAAFNE
+340 
-346 GVSMIDLNK
+346 
-355 PLVQNY
+355 
-361 SFPVIR
+361 
-367 EKTGFVTNIKN
+367 
-378 IYEDKEGDLWIDQN
+378 
-392 RWGIGI
+392 
-398 YNPDSNKLLFY
+398 
-409 KDIPSLKN
+409 
-417 ITNLRN
+417 
-423 VSCITSVPL
+423 
-432 LNEIWLGSEYYPEI
+432 
-446 YRVKKDKKEIELL
+446 
-459 GTLKLTDYVDNSGFP
+459 
-474 RLFYTDSNHNLW
+474 
-486 VGTTKG
+486 
-492 ILVKPANEKILQDA
+492 
-506 KFPFVDIIGIG
+506 
-517 EGKDGSLWISTRKQ
+517 
-531 GVYNAK
+531 
-537 ISSDLT
+537 
-543 LEEKNLRNL
+543 
-552 KTHAEGVI
+552 
-560 SDNIGAICVDDN
+560 
-572 GLVWMGSQ
+572 
-580 DGDVFTYDPQ
+580 
-590 TNKVENLSDMFDMLE
+590 
-605 EGIFN
+605 
-610 IITDQL
+610 

-685 RRIRTMVA
+685 RRIRTMVS

-933 DVCKIN
+933 DVCKIH

>member
-1 MIAFFILILHRKYV
+1 MV
-15 FIFNSTMKHQIKFY
+15 W
-29 IVLFFIQLFSCAF
+29 C
-42 AQQMSVSTLPL
+42 
-53 NNYLPSSTVLR
+53 
-64 VHCDREG
+64 
-71 FLWLGTK
+71 
-78 DGLCRYDG
+78 
-86 YRLLVFRSGLKSPD
+86 
-100 LLTNNEITCIA
+100 
-111 ENKNGYLFI
+111 
-120 GTKKGIN
+120 
-127 ILDKRTY
+127 
-134 QIIPV
+134 
-139 IHNDLKDQEIRT
+139 
-151 MIVDSDG
+151 G
-158 WIWVGT
+158 W
-164 LTSVFRCSA
+164 
-173 DFSFCKRYDSTL
+173 
-185 PVTSVNSIYEDT
+185 
-197 DKNIWVT
+197 
-204 LWERGL
+204 
-210 HRYNSKTDSFI
+210 
-221 AMPHIGVLNNPFK
+221 
-234 VFQDNKKQHWILTWE
+234 
-249 SGIFLLYPEEKDDL
+249 
-263 MYSHVD
+263 
-269 IKSNEHWDM
+269 
-278 NGCFSITQDD
+278 
-288 KYGYIWIVST
+288 
-298 QGLYALQKRPGN
+298 
-310 IINTVDIS
+310 
-318 HISSKLNNIFSEIVK
+318 
-333 DKSGNLW
+333 
-340 IAAFNE
+340 
-346 GVSMIDLNK
+346 
-355 PLVQNY
+355 
-361 SFPVIR
+361 
-367 EKTGFVTNIKN
+367 
-378 IYEDKEGDLWIDQN
+378 
-392 RWGIGI
+392 
-398 YNPDSNKLLFY
+398 
-409 KDIPSLKN
+409 
-417 ITNLRN
+417 
-423 VSCITSVPL
+423 
-432 LNEIWLGSEYYPEI
+432 
-446 YRVKKDKKEIELL
+446 
-459 GTLKLTDYVDNSGFP
+459 
-474 RLFYTDSNHNLW
+474 
-486 VGTTKG
+486 
-492 ILVKPANEKILQDA
+492 
-506 KFPFVDIIGIG
+506 
-517 EGKDGSLWISTRKQ
+517 
-531 GVYNAK
+531 
-537 ISSDLT
+537 
-543 LEEKNLRNL
+543 
-552 KTHAEGVI
+552 
-560 SDNIGAICVDDN
+560 
-572 GLVWMGSQ
+572 GSQ

-911 RKVESGNMKL
+911 RKVESGNMKI
-921 SVSKSDVISFID
+921 SVSKSDVILFID

-1015 IAPADL
+1015 IAPVDL

-1264 MDKEFL
+1264 IDKEFL

>member
-1 MIAFFILILHRKYV
+1 
-15 FIFNSTMKHQIKFY
+15 
-29 IVLFFIQLFSCAF
+29 
-42 AQQMSVSTLPL
+42 
-53 NNYLPSSTVLR
+53 
-64 VHCDREG
+64 
-71 FLWLGTK
+71 
-78 DGLCRYDG
+78 
-86 YRLLVFRSGLKSPD
+86 
-100 LLTNNEITCIA
+100 
-111 ENKNGYLFI
+111 
-120 GTKKGIN
+120 
-127 ILDKRTY
+127 
-134 QIIPV
+134 
-139 IHNDLKDQEIRT
+139 
-151 MIVDSDG
+151 
-158 WIWVGT
+158 
-164 LTSVFRCSA
+164 
-173 DFSFCKRYDSTL
+173 
-185 PVTSVNSIYEDT
+185 
-197 DKNIWVT
+197 
-204 LWERGL
+204 
-210 HRYNSKTDSFI
+210 
-221 AMPHIGVLNNPFK
+221 
-234 VFQDNKKQHWILTWE
+234 
-249 SGIFLLYPEEKDDL
+249 
-263 MYSHVD
+263 
-269 IKSNEHWDM
+269 
-278 NGCFSITQDD
+278 
-288 KYGYIWIVST
+288 
-298 QGLYALQKRPGN
+298 
-310 IINTVDIS
+310 
-318 HISSKLNNIFSEIVK
+318 
-333 DKSGNLW
+333 
-340 IAAFNE
+340 
-346 GVSMIDLNK
+346 
-355 PLVQNY
+355 
-361 SFPVIR
+361 
-367 EKTGFVTNIKN
+367 
-378 IYEDKEGDLWIDQN
+378 
-392 RWGIGI
+392 
-398 YNPDSNKLLFY
+398 
-409 KDIPSLKN
+409 
-417 ITNLRN
+417 
-423 VSCITSVPL
+423 
-432 LNEIWLGSEYYPEI
+432 
-446 YRVKKDKKEIELL
+446 
-459 GTLKLTDYVDNSGFP
+459 
-474 RLFYTDSNHNLW
+474 
-486 VGTTKG
+486 
-492 ILVKPANEKILQDA
+492 
-506 KFPFVDIIGIG
+506 
-517 EGKDGSLWISTRKQ
+517 
-531 GVYNAK
+531 
-537 ISSDLT
+537 
-543 LEEKNLRNL
+543 
-552 KTHAEGVI
+552 
-560 SDNIGAICVDDN
+560 
-572 GLVWMGSQ
+572 MGSQ

-646 MVNSFMPNSYYKTRA
+646 MVNSFMPNSYYKTRS

-685 RRIRTMVA
+685 RRIRTMVS

-933 DVCKIN
+933 DVCKVN

-1299 SSLYR
+1299 SSQYR

>member
-1 MIAFFILILHRKYV
+1 M
-15 FIFNSTMKHQIKFY
+15 
-29 IVLFFIQLFSCAF
+29 
-42 AQQMSVSTLPL
+42 
-53 NNYLPSSTVLR
+53 
-64 VHCDREG
+64 
-71 FLWLGTK
+71 
-78 DGLCRYDG
+78 
-86 YRLLVFRSGLKSPD
+86 
-100 LLTNNEITCIA
+100 
-111 ENKNGYLFI
+111 
-120 GTKKGIN
+120 
-127 ILDKRTY
+127 
-134 QIIPV
+134 
-139 IHNDLKDQEIRT
+139 
-151 MIVDSDG
+151 
-158 WIWVGT
+158 
-164 LTSVFRCSA
+164 
-173 DFSFCKRYDSTL
+173 
-185 PVTSVNSIYEDT
+185 
-197 DKNIWVT
+197 
-204 LWERGL
+204 
-210 HRYNSKTDSFI
+210 
-221 AMPHIGVLNNPFK
+221 
-234 VFQDNKKQHWILTWE
+234 
-249 SGIFLLYPEEKDDL
+249 
-263 MYSHVD
+263 
-269 IKSNEHWDM
+269 
-278 NGCFSITQDD
+278 
-288 KYGYIWIVST
+288 
-298 QGLYALQKRPGN
+298 
-310 IINTVDIS
+310 
-318 HISSKLNNIFSEIVK
+318 
-333 DKSGNLW
+333 
-340 IAAFNE
+340 
-346 GVSMIDLNK
+346 
-355 PLVQNY
+355 
-361 SFPVIR
+361 
-367 EKTGFVTNIKN
+367 
-378 IYEDKEGDLWIDQN
+378 
-392 RWGIGI
+392 
-398 YNPDSNKLLFY
+398 
-409 KDIPSLKN
+409 
-417 ITNLRN
+417 RN
-423 VSCITSVPL
+423 VSCITSAPL

-646 MVNSFMPNSYYKTRA
+646 MVNSFMPNSYYKTRS

-685 RRIRTMVA
+685 RRIRTMVS

-948 QTFTFLTE
+948 QTFTFLTD

-1178 DGLEFCRTLK
+1178 DGLEFCRALK

>member
-1 MIAFFILILHRKYV
+1 MR
-15 FIFNSTMKHQIKFY
+15 
-29 IVLFFIQLFSCAF
+29 
-42 AQQMSVSTLPL
+42 
-53 NNYLPSSTVLR
+53 
-64 VHCDREG
+64 
-71 FLWLGTK
+71 
-78 DGLCRYDG
+78 
-86 YRLLVFRSGLKSPD
+86 
-100 LLTNNEITCIA
+100 
-111 ENKNGYLFI
+111 
-120 GTKKGIN
+120 
-127 ILDKRTY
+127 
-134 QIIPV
+134 
-139 IHNDLKDQEIRT
+139 
-151 MIVDSDG
+151 
-158 WIWVGT
+158 
-164 LTSVFRCSA
+164 
-173 DFSFCKRYDSTL
+173 
-185 PVTSVNSIYEDT
+185 
-197 DKNIWVT
+197 
-204 LWERGL
+204 
-210 HRYNSKTDSFI
+210 
-221 AMPHIGVLNNPFK
+221 
-234 VFQDNKKQHWILTWE
+234 
-249 SGIFLLYPEEKDDL
+249 
-263 MYSHVD
+263 
-269 IKSNEHWDM
+269 
-278 NGCFSITQDD
+278 
-288 KYGYIWIVST
+288 
-298 QGLYALQKRPGN
+298 
-310 IINTVDIS
+310 
-318 HISSKLNNIFSEIVK
+318 
-333 DKSGNLW
+333 
-340 IAAFNE
+340 
-346 GVSMIDLNK
+346 
-355 PLVQNY
+355 
-361 SFPVIR
+361 
-367 EKTGFVTNIKN
+367 TNIKN

-409 KDIPSLKN
+409 TDIPSLKN
-417 ITNLRN
+417 IANLKN

-446 YRVKKDKKEIELL
+446 YKVKKDKKGVELL

-492 ILVKPANEKILQDA
+492 ILVKPAKEKILQDT
-506 KFPFVDIIGIG
+506 KFPFVDIIGIR

-646 MVNSFMPNSYYKTRA
+646 MVNSFMPNSYYKTRS

-685 RRIRTMVA
+685 RRIRTMVS

-933 DVCKIN
+933 DVCKIH

-980 CKYTANGGDIK
+980 YKYTANGGNIK

-999 SEYHH
+999 SENHH

-1089 HISVNGI
+1089 HISANGI

-1102 EKEELIDSKVGEG
+1102 EKEALADSQVGE
-1115 EDMQIADVHLLL
+1115 DTQIADVHLLL

-1178 DGLEFCRTLK
+1178 DGLEFCRALK

-1264 MDKEFL
+1264 IDKEFL
-1270 DKVISVIKSN
+1270 DKVISVINSN

-1304 KMKIATGLSP
+1304 KMKLATGLSP

>member
-1 MIAFFILILHRKYV
+1 
-15 FIFNSTMKHQIKFY
+15 
-29 IVLFFIQLFSCAF
+29 
-42 AQQMSVSTLPL
+42 
-53 NNYLPSSTVLR
+53 
-64 VHCDREG
+64 
-71 FLWLGTK
+71 
-78 DGLCRYDG
+78 
-86 YRLLVFRSGLKSPD
+86 
-100 LLTNNEITCIA
+100 
-111 ENKNGYLFI
+111 
-120 GTKKGIN
+120 
-127 ILDKRTY
+127 
-134 QIIPV
+134 
-139 IHNDLKDQEIRT
+139 
-151 MIVDSDG
+151 
-158 WIWVGT
+158 
-164 LTSVFRCSA
+164 
-173 DFSFCKRYDSTL
+173 
-185 PVTSVNSIYEDT
+185 
-197 DKNIWVT
+197 
-204 LWERGL
+204 
-210 HRYNSKTDSFI
+210 
-221 AMPHIGVLNNPFK
+221 
-234 VFQDNKKQHWILTWE
+234 
-249 SGIFLLYPEEKDDL
+249 
-263 MYSHVD
+263 
-269 IKSNEHWDM
+269 
-278 NGCFSITQDD
+278 
-288 KYGYIWIVST
+288 
-298 QGLYALQKRPGN
+298 
-310 IINTVDIS
+310 
-318 HISSKLNNIFSEIVK
+318 
-333 DKSGNLW
+333 
-340 IAAFNE
+340 
-346 GVSMIDLNK
+346 
-355 PLVQNY
+355 
-361 SFPVIR
+361 
-367 EKTGFVTNIKN
+367 
-378 IYEDKEGDLWIDQN
+378 
-392 RWGIGI
+392 
-398 YNPDSNKLLFY
+398 
-409 KDIPSLKN
+409 
-417 ITNLRN
+417 
-423 VSCITSVPL
+423 
-432 LNEIWLGSEYYPEI
+432 
-446 YRVKKDKKEIELL
+446 
-459 GTLKLTDYVDNSGFP
+459 
-474 RLFYTDSNHNLW
+474 
-486 VGTTKG
+486 
-492 ILVKPANEKILQDA
+492 
-506 KFPFVDIIGIG
+506 
-517 EGKDGSLWISTRKQ
+517 
-531 GVYNAK
+531 
-537 ISSDLT
+537 
-543 LEEKNLRNL
+543 
-552 KTHAEGVI
+552 
-560 SDNIGAICVDDN
+560 
-572 GLVWMGSQ
+572 
-580 DGDVFTYDPQ
+580 
-590 TNKVENLSDMFDMLE
+590 
-605 EGIFN
+605 
-610 IITDQL
+610 
-616 GHIWIS
+616 
-622 TNKRVI
+622 
-628 EYDPKNGGIMD
+628 
-639 YSTMTDV
+639 
-646 MVNSFMPNSYYKTRA
+646 
-661 GKILYGG
+661 
-668 NKGISVFTPYD
+668 
-679 HLSDNP
+679 
-685 RRIRTMVA
+685 
-693 DVKIDGVSSL
+693 
-703 LEKNNQRFNLR
+703 
-714 SQIISLNAGDKNIE
+714 
-728 IDFSSLNYAFPDKI
+728 
-742 KYAYKMDGV
+742 
-751 DDDWVYVRG
+751 
-760 DRQFAFY
+760 
-767 NQLPKGKRT
+767 
-776 FYLKTT
+776 
-782 DVNGLWSNYIAEVQV
+782 
-797 FKQPA
+797 
-802 FYETLWAYLFYI
+802 
-814 VFTLL
+814 
-819 CLYLFYHR
+819 
-827 MKRRI
+827 
-832 QLRHELRIAQ
+832 
-842 IDKEKSEELV
+842 
-852 QTKLRYF
+852 
-859 TNISHD
+859 
-865 LLTPLTII
+865 II

-933 DVCKIN
+933 DVCKIH

>member
-1 MIAFFILILHRKYV
+1 M
-15 FIFNSTMKHQIKFY
+15 
-29 IVLFFIQLFSCAF
+29 
-42 AQQMSVSTLPL
+42 
-53 NNYLPSSTVLR
+53 
-64 VHCDREG
+64 
-71 FLWLGTK
+71 
-78 DGLCRYDG
+78 
-86 YRLLVFRSGLKSPD
+86 
-100 LLTNNEITCIA
+100 
-111 ENKNGYLFI
+111 
-120 GTKKGIN
+120 
-127 ILDKRTY
+127 
-134 QIIPV
+134 
-139 IHNDLKDQEIRT
+139 
-151 MIVDSDG
+151 
-158 WIWVGT
+158 
-164 LTSVFRCSA
+164 
-173 DFSFCKRYDSTL
+173 
-185 PVTSVNSIYEDT
+185 
-197 DKNIWVT
+197 
-204 LWERGL
+204 
-210 HRYNSKTDSFI
+210 
-221 AMPHIGVLNNPFK
+221 
-234 VFQDNKKQHWILTWE
+234 
-249 SGIFLLYPEEKDDL
+249 
-263 MYSHVD
+263 
-269 IKSNEHWDM
+269 
-278 NGCFSITQDD
+278 
-288 KYGYIWIVST
+288 
-298 QGLYALQKRPGN
+298 
-310 IINTVDIS
+310 
-318 HISSKLNNIFSEIVK
+318 
-333 DKSGNLW
+333 
-340 IAAFNE
+340 
-346 GVSMIDLNK
+346 
-355 PLVQNY
+355 
-361 SFPVIR
+361 
-367 EKTGFVTNIKN
+367 
-378 IYEDKEGDLWIDQN
+378 
-392 RWGIGI
+392 
-398 YNPDSNKLLFY
+398 
-409 KDIPSLKN
+409 
-417 ITNLRN
+417 
-423 VSCITSVPL
+423 

-446 YRVKKDKKEIELL
+446 YKVKKDKKGVELL

-492 ILVKPANEKILQDA
+492 ILVKPAKEKILQDT
-506 KFPFVDIIGIG
+506 KFPFVDIIGIR

-646 MVNSFMPNSYYKTRA
+646 MVNSFMPNSYYKTRS

-685 RRIRTMVA
+685 RRIRTMVS

-933 DVCKIN
+933 DVCKIH

-980 CKYTANGGDIK
+980 YKYTANGGNIK

-999 SEYHH
+999 SENHH

-1089 HISVNGI
+1089 HISANGI

-1102 EKEELIDSKVGEG
+1102 EKEALADSQVGE
-1115 EDMQIADVHLLL
+1115 DTQIADVHLLL

-1178 DGLEFCRTLK
+1178 DGLEFCRALK

-1264 MDKEFL
+1264 IDKEFL
-1270 DKVISVIKSN
+1270 DKVISVINSN

-1304 KMKIATGLSP
+1304 KMKLATGLSP